1 MIFVDNDAYERV
13 FREAVSLV
21 NGICKQA
28 KCKKD
33 ILAKRHFD
41 DDEWYALRVQ
51 LKDGKPDGVCQFLY
65 KDWEEDDLT
74 GYKLAFKNGRLD
86 GTCEM
91 YKIGMSMRSRFKDGL
106 LEGQSITTSCRQKK
120 YYTSFNLARVFKGIE
135 KGTYDFDELFLRSD
149 NVKCSA
155 MYKSNVLD
163 GPREIYGQFGLEQR
177 DVYSNGQNM
186 TDAVRTR
193 FKLDEWSEMAFLS
206 YQPIQYKDGWL
217 QLDIEGKPR
226 FFKDN
231 PSNIQDEVNQIA
243 EKMSRSLRFYM
254 TYDIGMEGPVTLGKY
269 NSLERENAISKIVDN
284 LIQIDVDKQK
294 VALQKNEAAD
304 LCDRK
309 QLGVKM

>member
-28 KCKKD
+28 QCKKD

-51 LKDGKPDGVCQFLY
+51 LKDGKPDGVGQFLY
-65 KDWEEDDLT
+65 RDLVEDDLA

-91 YKIGMSMRSRFKDGL
+91 YKIGMSMQSGFKDGL
-106 LEGQSITTSCRQKK
+106 LEGQSITTLCRQK
-120 YYTSFNLARVFKGIE
+120 YYSSFNLVRIFKGIE
-135 KGTYDFDELFLRSD
+135 KGTCAFDKLFMQSD
-149 NVKCSA
+149 DIKCSA

-163 GPREIYGQFGLEQR
+163 GPREIYGEFGLEQR

-193 FKLDEWSEMAFLS
+193 FKLDEWSKMAFLS

-304 LCDRK
+304 LCERK